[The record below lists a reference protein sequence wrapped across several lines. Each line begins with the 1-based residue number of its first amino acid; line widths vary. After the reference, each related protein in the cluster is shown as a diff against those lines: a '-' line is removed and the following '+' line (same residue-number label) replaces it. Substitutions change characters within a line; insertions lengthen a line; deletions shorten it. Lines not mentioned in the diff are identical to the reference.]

1 MKKLLAI
8 VLAAI
13 MLCSML
19 LMTSCALV
27 LDTEEADSKTTAK
40 AQTETKAQT
49 QAQTQPQTQN
59 NGNGNGNGT
68 GNGSGTGN
76 TENNG
81 ETTGG
86 SGSLSKEPIN
96 VDGTLVG
103 DVDGDGDVDDF
114 DVYIW
119 QRMDFREMDGDG
131 IRTKADV
138 FFDGEV
144 TDYIW
149 KVSLDTYRKEYN
161 RK

>member
-1 MKKLLAI
+1 MKKLLA
-8 VLAAI
+8 VMLAAL
-13 MLCSML
+13 MLCSAL
-19 LMTSCALV
+19 LLASCGAV
-27 LDTEEADSKTTAK
+27 NSDASEDSKATTK

-81 ETTGG
+81 ETTGS

-119 QRMDFREMDGDG
+119 QRMDFREMDGDN